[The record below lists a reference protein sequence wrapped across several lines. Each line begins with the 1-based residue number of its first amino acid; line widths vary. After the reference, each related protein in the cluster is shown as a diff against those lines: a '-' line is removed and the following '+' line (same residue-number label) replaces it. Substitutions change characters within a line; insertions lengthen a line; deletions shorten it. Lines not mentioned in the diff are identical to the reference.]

1 MNTIIIN
8 EFNKLIKQIK
18 FDINNINNNK
28 NNKNLYR
35 LQSIQKSLEII
46 KSLDFEIKNIKE
58 IENIKNIGKGTL
70 SRVDEILKTGK
81 LSEINNIIES
91 MSYNDYLNYIE
102 ELKTIYGIGEKTA
115 INLIKK
121 YNIKSITDLKN
132 NLDKIDLP
140 SNVIK
145 GLKYINKIDTNI
157 PRINIDKI
165 NNYLQNIIYN
175 IDNKDNK
182 LFGIICGSYRRLK
195 PFSSDIDMLLIHP
208 EISDININ
216 NNKYFSKFINKLI
229 EEKFII
235 ESFTATDVTT
245 KYMGLCNFN
254 NNIYRID
261 IRFIPFESYYYALLY
276 FTGSKDFNKKIR
288 LAAISLDYILNE
300 YGLYDKN
307 KKLVA
312 KNKIKSELDIFK
324 LLNLEYIDP
333 SQRY

>member
-1 MNTIIIN
+1 MNAIIIN

-18 FDINNINNNK
+18 FDINNKNK
-28 NNKNLYR
+28 DNKDKIKNLYR

-46 KSLDFEIKNIKE
+46 KSLDFEIKNIEQIK
-58 IENIKNIGKGTL
+58 NIKNIGKGTL

-91 MSYNDYLNYIE
+91 MNYNEYLNYIE

-115 INLIKK
+115 INLIRN

-140 SNVIK
+140 PNIIK

-165 NNYLQNIIYN
+165 NNYLQNIIHN
-175 IDNKDNK
+175 LDNK

-208 EISDININ
+208 EICVNNIN
-216 NNKYFSKFINKLI
+216 DNKYFTKFINKLI
-229 EEKFII
+229 KEKFII
-235 ESFTATDVTT
+235 ESFTATNVTT
-245 KYMGLCNFN
+245 KYMGLCNYN